1 MGTPAAGDTATMG
14 TRAAGDTATMGA
26 PAAGDTATMGT
37 PASGE
42 TATAATATVKTAA
55 TAATSTAAA
64 TTATATAAGPGQ
76 EQQWCIF
83 CTRRRGGDIAG
94 HAAAPGDRGGRRWC
108 GHQSDQ
114 RGRRHVK
121 QTLSHRCGLHWVD
134 LA

>member
-14 TRAAGDTATMGA
+14 APAAGDTATMGA

-55 TAATSTAAA
+55 TAATSTAA
-64 TTATATAAGPGQ
+64 ATAAGPGQ